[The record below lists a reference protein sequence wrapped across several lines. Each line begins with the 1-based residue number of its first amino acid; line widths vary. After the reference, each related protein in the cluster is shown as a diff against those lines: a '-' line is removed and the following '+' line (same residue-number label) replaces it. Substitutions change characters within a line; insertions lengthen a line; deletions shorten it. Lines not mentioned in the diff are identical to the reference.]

1 MATLQT
7 IRTKAGVLVA
17 VVIGISLAAFILGD
31 MFQSGGSLFQ
41 KNRLEIGEID
51 GKSIQYPEFQ
61 RKAEELGEIFKM
73 NSGQN
78 QLNEDNWVEIR
89 EQTWQDLIRQ
99 EVMGDVYENIG
110 IDVSS
115 DELFDMLQGNNL
127 HPIVQQLFRNPNTGQ
142 VDRGAVVRFLQ
153 NLETGVAPEQR
164 QYWLYLE
171 DQILQDRIQ
180 NKYNTLVGK
189 GLYATQYEAEKSLNE
204 RSKQVNFDFIMLP
217 HNTVADSQVTVTEKE
232 LRAYYEEH
240 QDNYKQEKMRSIE
253 YITFEV
259 TPSKQD
265 FDAAEKWI
273 NDIVQDFSSTTD
285 NVSFVNT
292 NSDVN
297 FDDTWYKQE
306 DLPED
311 IALWI
316 FDTNAELNSM
326 FGPYFEDNSYKLAKF
341 HASEMMPDSVEAR
354 HILLQ
359 VNTQEELTSMQALA
373 DSLKTAIE
381 SGSDFGELA
390 REFST
395 DRGSALQ
402 GGELGWFSRGQMVK
416 PFEDAAFNNAVN
428 EVTVVPSQFGIHI
441 VQTTARG
448 EEVRQVQVAYL
459 VRNVVPSTQTYQD
472 VYSQASKFAGENT
485 TKKDFDE
492 AIETQKLEKK
502 SVRVREADREIE
514 GLENARILI
523 RAAFD
528 AEPGEIIKDPQ
539 GSTIFDLGDN
549 FVIATLVSATE
560 EGIADFEEVKQRIEL
575 AVIKQKKAEVLENK
589 IKTAMEGKTDINAI
603 ASELGTTVKNASN
616 INFSSIQVPGAGME
630 PALAGTACALEAD
643 QLSAPVAGNNGVYLV
658 KVTSVNQS
666 SEEADLESEQMR
678 LADELTFRA
687 SSMAYAA
694 HRNSVEITD
703 RRTNFY

>member
-1 MATLQT
+1 
-7 IRTKAGVLVA
+7 
-17 VVIGISLAAFILGD
+17 
-31 MFQSGGSLFQ
+31 
-41 KNRLEIGEID
+41 
-51 GKSIQYPEFQ
+51 
-61 RKAEELGEIFKM
+61 
-73 NSGQN
+73 
-78 QLNEDNWVEIR
+78 
-89 EQTWQDLIRQ
+89 
-99 EVMGDVYENIG
+99 
-110 IDVSS
+110 
-115 DELFDMLQGNNL
+115 
-127 HPIVQQLFRNPNTGQ
+127 
-142 VDRGAVVRFLQ
+142 
-153 NLETGVAPEQR
+153 
-164 QYWLYLE
+164 
-171 DQILQDRIQ
+171 
-180 NKYNTLVGK
+180 
-189 GLYATQYEAEKSLNE
+189 
-204 RSKQVNFDFIMLP
+204 
-217 HNTVADSQVTVTEKE
+217 
-232 LRAYYEEH
+232 
-240 QDNYKQEKMRSIE
+240 
-253 YITFEV
+253 
-259 TPSKQD
+259 
-265 FDAAEKWI
+265 
-273 NDIVQDFSSTTD
+273 
-285 NVSFVNT
+285 
-292 NSDVN
+292 
-297 FDDTWYKQE
+297 
-306 DLPED
+306 
-311 IALWI
+311 
-316 FDTNAELNSM
+316 
-326 FGPYFEDNSYKLAKF
+326 
-341 HASEMMPDSVEAR
+341 VEAR

-402 GGELGWFSRGQMVK
+402 GGELGWFGRGQMVK

-502 SVRVREADREIE
+502 SVRVREADREIA

-589 IKTAMEGKTDINAI
+589 IKTAMEGK
-603 ASELGTTVKNASN
+603 K
-616 INFSSIQVPGAGME
+616 SSVS
-630 PALAGTACALEAD
+630 CFR
-643 QLSAPVAGNNGVYLV
+643 VGNNSKKCFKHKFQLNPGSGCRNG
-658 KVTSVNQS
+658 TGS
-666 SEEADLESEQMR
+666 R
-678 LADELTFRA
+678 
-687 SSMAYAA
+687 
-694 HRNSVEITD
+694 RNSLCP
-703 RRTNFY
+703 